1 MLKMEELR
9 DKNPF
14 HCIITGPTNCGKTRY
29 VIDQLR
35 GSFRHVFDW
44 IVLICPTYSKN
55 KTYRGFA
62 KGDKRFV
69 VLSPDAS
76 NVEEIN
82 DLLGIC
88 EDFFSG
94 KNTLIILDDC
104 AVSKDLKNRTN
115 KFINLA
121 FSGRHA
127 GLSVWVLTQQLTS
140 IAKPFRDNVACVV
153 AFHNPS
159 QIGMKSLFEEFGGDL
174 DSQTRKNLMKNLKSE
189 NYSALC
195 FSLRNPYHCYL
206 RIPSPEENFKVSL
219 YKMSDL
225 AEMTFDENQKTNQ
238 KFSISAGDVEYQ
250 KESLVILA
258 SLGTTKEYL
267 GVEMSLEKIHKLPDK
282 EVEKFFN
289 RYQKVAGQKMAN
301 GLVDSAISTATKVIS
316 CFLPIDDTEELCY
329 DLQND
334 ELVKRELSN
343 IAGLLVVRGG
353 RLVALGSALFQVVRH
368 IKFNIESES
377 DRDAV
382 GLSPESGGAA
392 GLAVVVEKQNLN
404 ETEGSDAN
412 KIEAESK

>member
-1 MLKMEELR
+1 
-9 DKNPF
+9 
-14 HCIITGPTNCGKTRY
+14 
-29 VIDQLR
+29 
-35 GSFRHVFDW
+35 
-44 IVLICPTYSKN
+44 
-55 KTYRGFA
+55 
-62 KGDKRFV
+62 
-69 VLSPDAS
+69 
-76 NVEEIN
+76 
-82 DLLGIC
+82 
-88 EDFFSG
+88 
-94 KNTLIILDDC
+94 
-104 AVSKDLKNRTN
+104 
-115 KFINLA
+115 
-121 FSGRHA
+121 
-127 GLSVWVLTQQLTS
+127 
-140 IAKPFRDNVACVV
+140 
-153 AFHNPS
+153 
-159 QIGMKSLFEEFGGDL
+159 
-174 DSQTRKNLMKNLKSE
+174 
-189 NYSALC
+189 
-195 FSLRNPYHCYL
+195 
-206 RIPSPEENFKVSL
+206 
-219 YKMSDL
+219 MSDL

-238 KFSISAGDVEYQ
+238 KFSISAGDVDNQ

-368 IKFNIESES
+368 IKFNRESES

-382 GLSPESGGAA
+382 GLSPESGDS
-392 GLAVVVEKQNLN
+392 ENQNLF
-404 ETEGSDAN
+404 ETKGSDAN

>member
-1 MLKMEELR
+1 
-9 DKNPF
+9 
-14 HCIITGPTNCGKTRY
+14 
-29 VIDQLR
+29 
-35 GSFRHVFDW
+35 
-44 IVLICPTYSKN
+44 
-55 KTYRGFA
+55 
-62 KGDKRFV
+62 
-69 VLSPDAS
+69 
-76 NVEEIN
+76 
-82 DLLGIC
+82 
-88 EDFFSG
+88 
-94 KNTLIILDDC
+94 
-104 AVSKDLKNRTN
+104 
-115 KFINLA
+115 
-121 FSGRHA
+121 
-127 GLSVWVLTQQLTS
+127 
-140 IAKPFRDNVACVV
+140 
-153 AFHNPS
+153 
-159 QIGMKSLFEEFGGDL
+159 
-174 DSQTRKNLMKNLKSE
+174 
-189 NYSALC
+189 
-195 FSLRNPYHCYL
+195 
-206 RIPSPEENFKVSL
+206 
-219 YKMSDL
+219 MSDL

-368 IKFNIESES
+368 IKFNTESES

-382 GLSPESGGAA
+382 GLSPESCDSDRESGGAN
-392 GLAVVVEKQNLN
+392 QNLF
-404 ETEGSDAN
+404 ETKGSDAN

>member
-1 MLKMEELR
+1 
-9 DKNPF
+9 
-14 HCIITGPTNCGKTRY
+14 
-29 VIDQLR
+29 
-35 GSFRHVFDW
+35 
-44 IVLICPTYSKN
+44 
-55 KTYRGFA
+55 
-62 KGDKRFV
+62 
-69 VLSPDAS
+69 
-76 NVEEIN
+76 
-82 DLLGIC
+82 
-88 EDFFSG
+88 
-94 KNTLIILDDC
+94 
-104 AVSKDLKNRTN
+104 
-115 KFINLA
+115 
-121 FSGRHA
+121 
-127 GLSVWVLTQQLTS
+127 
-140 IAKPFRDNVACVV
+140 
-153 AFHNPS
+153 
-159 QIGMKSLFEEFGGDL
+159 
-174 DSQTRKNLMKNLKSE
+174 
-189 NYSALC
+189 
-195 FSLRNPYHCYL
+195 
-206 RIPSPEENFKVSL
+206 
-219 YKMSDL
+219 MSDL

-238 KFSISAGDVEYQ
+238 KFSISAGDVDYQ

-368 IKFNIESES
+368 IKFNRDSES
-377 DRDAV
+377 GD
-382 GLSPESGGAA
+382 S
-392 GLAVVVEKQNLN
+392 EKQNLN

>member
-1 MLKMEELR
+1 
-9 DKNPF
+9 
-14 HCIITGPTNCGKTRY
+14 
-29 VIDQLR
+29 
-35 GSFRHVFDW
+35 
-44 IVLICPTYSKN
+44 
-55 KTYRGFA
+55 
-62 KGDKRFV
+62 
-69 VLSPDAS
+69 
-76 NVEEIN
+76 
-82 DLLGIC
+82 
-88 EDFFSG
+88 
-94 KNTLIILDDC
+94 
-104 AVSKDLKNRTN
+104 
-115 KFINLA
+115 
-121 FSGRHA
+121 
-127 GLSVWVLTQQLTS
+127 
-140 IAKPFRDNVACVV
+140 
-153 AFHNPS
+153 
-159 QIGMKSLFEEFGGDL
+159 
-174 DSQTRKNLMKNLKSE
+174 
-189 NYSALC
+189 
-195 FSLRNPYHCYL
+195 
-206 RIPSPEENFKVSL
+206 
-219 YKMSDL
+219 MSDL

-368 IKFNIESES
+368 IKFNRES
-377 DRDAV
+377 D
-382 GLSPESGGAA
+382 SETGGSDSEA
-392 GLAVVVEKQNLN
+392 GATAELEKAKLRTGETAGYPAGFAFVVEKQNIN

-412 KIEAESK
+412 KI

>member
-1 MLKMEELR
+1 
-9 DKNPF
+9 
-14 HCIITGPTNCGKTRY
+14 
-29 VIDQLR
+29 
-35 GSFRHVFDW
+35 
-44 IVLICPTYSKN
+44 
-55 KTYRGFA
+55 
-62 KGDKRFV
+62 
-69 VLSPDAS
+69 
-76 NVEEIN
+76 
-82 DLLGIC
+82 
-88 EDFFSG
+88 
-94 KNTLIILDDC
+94 
-104 AVSKDLKNRTN
+104 
-115 KFINLA
+115 
-121 FSGRHA
+121 
-127 GLSVWVLTQQLTS
+127 
-140 IAKPFRDNVACVV
+140 
-153 AFHNPS
+153 
-159 QIGMKSLFEEFGGDL
+159 
-174 DSQTRKNLMKNLKSE
+174 
-189 NYSALC
+189 
-195 FSLRNPYHCYL
+195 
-206 RIPSPEENFKVSL
+206 
-219 YKMSDL
+219 MSDL

-368 IKFNIESES
+368 IKFNRESES

-382 GLSPESGGAA
+382 GLSPESGDS
-392 GLAVVVEKQNLN
+392 ENQNLF
-404 ETEGSDAN
+404 ETKGSDAN